1 MHLDNEIFV
10 ENKKIFGKS
19 NQEKV
24 EGCTDITMY
33 VSNYITMETITMW
46 SVQHK
51 TWAAHC
57 RLGVDWFLIKGFFA
71 LLRRGDS

>member
-24 EGCTDITMY
+24 KGCNDITMY
-33 VSNYITMETITMW
+33 FSNDITMETITMW
-46 SVQHK
+46 SEQHK
-51 TWAAHC
+51 AWAARC
-57 RLGVDWFLIKGFFA
+57 RFGVDWFLIKGLFA
-71 LLRRGDS
+71 LLKRG

>member
-24 EGCTDITMY
+24 KGCNDITMY
-33 VSNYITMETITMW
+33 FSNDITMETITMW
-46 SVQHK
+46 SEQLK
-51 TWAAHC
+51 TRAAHC
-57 RLGVDWFLIKGFFA
+57 RFDVDWCLIKGFFA